1 MTFGFDRE
9 LPMSGLLSAV
19 GMLLFILMVYKL
31 VLKG

>member
-1 MTFGFDRE
+1 LASIEDC
-9 LPMSGLLSAV
+9 LMSGLLGAV